1 MFGEAPEWTF
11 WAMTGLLACVT
22 ILPVLKH

>member
-11 WAMTGLLACVT
+11 WALAGLLVLVM
-22 ILPVLKH
+22 ILPVLKR

>member
-11 WAMTGLLACVT
+11 WAMTGHLVFVM
-22 ILPVLKH
+22 ILPVLKY